1 MRIPAAVL
9 VALCLSGCARRP
21 VSAPP
26 TAPDPAAPGQSGWVD
41 LTPGMGLRIE
51 SAYFKSGA
59 PRNIA
64 NYLGTETAEFLVRN
78 RGGLRLQPGAKPL
91 AARPAGQPA
100 APDLLPGALR
110 GYPRL
115 RFYYAVV
122 FRRQA
127 SGSASVLLGANTPAE
142 LEKLSARLTADPE
155 SVCGPAARNCAAFP
169 VSATVS
175 PQMRIVVNGVPRY
188 VVFGGQLSDVAP
200 AGRRVELLR
209 GTAAPA
215 ILDSSDPGVRRM
227 ILRAGD
233 RLRWQ

>member
-1 MRIPAAVL
+1 MRIRAAGL
-9 VALCLSGCARRP
+9 LALCLIGCARRP
-21 VSAPP
+21 ASPP
-26 TAPDPAAPGQSGWVD
+26 PAAPDLAAPGGTGWVD

-51 SAYFKSGA
+51 SAYFKPGA

-100 APDLLPGALR
+100 APDLLPGSLR

-115 RFYYAVV
+115 RYYYAVV

-142 LEKLSARLTADPE
+142 IEKLSARLTADPE

-175 PQMRIVVNGVPRY
+175 PQMQIVVNGVPRN

-209 GTAAPA
+209 GPAAPA
-215 ILDSSDPGVRRM
+215 ILDTSDPGVRRM
-227 ILRAGD
+227 VLRPGD
-233 RLRWQ
+233 RLRWP